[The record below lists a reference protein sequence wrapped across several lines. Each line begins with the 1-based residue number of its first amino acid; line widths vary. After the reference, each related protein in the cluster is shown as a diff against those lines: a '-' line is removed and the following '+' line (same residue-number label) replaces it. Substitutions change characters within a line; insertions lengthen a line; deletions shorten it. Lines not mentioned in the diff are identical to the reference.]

1 MTTLMWHDW
10 AGYVGVTLVLLAFL
24 LLQAGKLK
32 GDRLTYQLMNV
43 FGALGVLLSLIF
55 GTFNLSAF
63 VLEVAWIAIGVY
75 GVLRGRRLRQDRPF
89 DSM

>member
-10 AGYVGVTLVLLAFL
+10 VGYVGVTLVLLAFL
-24 LLQAGKLK
+24 LLQAAKLK
-32 GDRLTYQLMNV
+32 GDGLTYQLMNV
-43 FGALGVLLSLIF
+43 FGALGVLVSLIF
-55 GTFNLSAF
+55 GNFNLSAF

-75 GVLRGRRLRQDRPF
+75 GVLRGRRLRHQRPV